1 MCDPSAS
8 RPPDDVPQQTALG
21 IAEQVASL
29 LHEARAAKFDF
40 LAYLLGMVLKEARR
54 LADEAAEDHSPR
66 TSG

>member
-8 RPPDDVPQQTALG
+8 GPPDDVPQQTALR
-21 IAEQVASL
+21 IAEKVASL
-29 LHEARAAKFDF
+29 LHQARAAKFDF

-54 LADEAAEDHSPR
+54 LADEPTQDQSPR